1 VLIKLGEAQST
12 ERNLSIARI
21 SFALGIPTDTIPG
34 LKNAKIAFSVEPL
47 ACYAH
52 CATQTKAVSRFHK
65 ETQSG
70 K

>member
-1 VLIKLGEAQST
+1 VLIKLGEAQSA
-12 ERNLSIARI
+12 ERNLSIVRI
-21 SFALGIPTDTIPG
+21 SLRWASPTDTIAG

-47 ACYAH
+47 ASYAH

-65 ETQSG
+65 ETRSG